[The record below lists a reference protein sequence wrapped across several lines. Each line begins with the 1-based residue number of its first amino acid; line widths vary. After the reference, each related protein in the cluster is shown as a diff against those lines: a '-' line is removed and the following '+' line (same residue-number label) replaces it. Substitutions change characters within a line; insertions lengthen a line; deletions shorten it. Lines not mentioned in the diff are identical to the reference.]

1 MFGWLCLSNKP
12 DFFIGGLIRGFG
24 KSLDEPRGRCKLQNT
39 GLFVNLSNLPAGPVL
54 RRVSIVS
61 AYFGCGVLGW
71 LSRLPAEGVGAEA
84 ARGWL
89 VFMAL
94 PPWLLSCL
102 IAIRSGNQ
110 LGGMWKWL
118 AWPPLA
124 VPTLWFIAR
133 GLIQVDW
140 QKLING

>member
-1 MFGWLCLSNKP
+1 
-12 DFFIGGLIRGFG
+12 
-24 KSLDEPRGRCKLQNT
+24 
-39 GLFVNLSNLPAGPVL
+39 VNVLNLPAGPIL

-61 AYFGCGVLGW
+61 AYVACGVLGW
-71 LSRLPAEGVGAEA
+71 LSRLPAEDVGAEA

-94 PPWLLSCL
+94 LPWLLIGL
-102 IAIRSGNQ
+102 VAIRSGNQ
-110 LGGMWKWL
+110 LGGVWKWL

-140 QKLING
+140 QRLTNQQLDDRTSAADALMLVSLIAWGWVRFREKHSA